1 MYRISSKDILLY
13 NHLMYYIYIYIKNRM
28 CGESSR
34 EQQTAGEPFQWDL
47 KAEDEG
53 RD

>member
-1 MYRISSKDILLY
+1 
-13 NHLMYYIYIYIKNRM
+13 MYYIDTYIQNRI

-34 EQQTAGEPFQWDL
+34 EQQTAEEPFQWDL